1 MAEKEAIVFIV
12 DLSSTMANCNSGRTE
27 SDLDW
32 SMKFVWDK
40 ISHIVSLSRKGL
52 CVSVLGLR
60 TDETNNTMGEDPG
73 YQHISVLQEMGPMDM
88 GSLKD
93 LQGKIKPSD
102 ETMGDAVSAVALA
115 IQTIT
120 DYTKKLKY
128 NRQVYLVTDGLGPID
143 IDDDDLEEIS
153 AQLNGSGISLT
164 VL

>member
-12 DLSSTMANCNSGRTE
+12 DLGSTMASCNSGRSE

-32 SMKFVWDK
+32 SMRFVWDK

-60 TDETNNTMGEDPG
+60 TDDTNNSMGDDPG
-73 YQHISVLQEMGPMDM
+73 YQHISVLREMGPMDM
-88 GSLKD
+88 GSMRD
-93 LQGKIKPSD
+93 LQGKIQPGE
-102 ETMGDAVSAVALA
+102 ETMGDAISAVALA

-128 NRQVYLVTDGLGPID
+128 SRQIYLVTDGLGPID
-143 IDDDDLEEIS
+143 VDDEDSKQIA

>member
-12 DLSSTMANCNSGRTE
+12 DLGSTMANCNSGRTE
-27 SDLDW
+27 SNLDW

-40 ISHIVSLSRKGL
+40 ISHIVSQSRKGL

-60 TDETNNTMGEDPG
+60 TDDTNNTMGEDPG

-88 GSLKD
+88 GSLRGLKE
-93 LQGKIKPSD
+93 KIMPRE

-115 IQTIT
+115 IQSIT

-128 NRQVYLVTDGLGPID
+128 SRQIYLVTDGLGPID
-143 IDDDDLEEIS
+143 IDEDDLKEIS
-153 AQLNGSGISLT
+153 SQINGSGISLT

>member
-1 MAEKEAIVFIV
+1 MAEKEATVFIV
-12 DLSSTMANCNSGRTE
+12 DLGSTMANCNSGRTE

-52 CVSVLGLR
+52 CVAVLGLR

-73 YQHISVLQEMGPMDM
+73 YQHISVLQDMGPMDM
-88 GSLKD
+88 GSLRD
-93 LQGKIKPSD
+93 LQKKIKPSD

-115 IQTIT
+115 IQMIT

-128 NRQVYLVTDGLGPID
+128 YRQIYLVTDGLGPID
-143 IDDDDLEEIS
+143 IDDDDLKEIS
-153 AQLNGSGISLT
+153 AQLNGYGISLT

>member
-12 DLSSTMANCNSGRTE
+12 DLSSTMANCNSGRSE

-32 SMKFVWDK
+32 SMRFVWDK
-40 ISHIVSLSRKGL
+40 ISHIVSLGRKGL

-73 YQHISVLQEMGPMDM
+73 YQHISVLQEMGPMNM
-88 GSLKD
+88 ASLRA
-93 LQGKIKPSD
+93 LQGKIQPSE

-115 IQTIT
+115 IQMIT

-128 NRQVYLVTDGLGPID
+128 SRQIYLVTDGLGPID
-143 IDDDDLEEIS
+143 IDEDDLREIS
-153 AQLNGSGISLT
+153 AQLNGSGIGLT